1 MRSSAVAIS
10 VLPWHDMPSQ
20 RLQLLVLKLAF
31 QLLGF
36 GHLADS
42 LVEIILVD

>member
-1 MRSSAVAIS
+1 
-10 VLPWHDMPSQ
+10 MPGHL
-20 RLQLLVLKLAF
+20 LQLLVLKLAF

-36 GHLADS
+36 GYLANS